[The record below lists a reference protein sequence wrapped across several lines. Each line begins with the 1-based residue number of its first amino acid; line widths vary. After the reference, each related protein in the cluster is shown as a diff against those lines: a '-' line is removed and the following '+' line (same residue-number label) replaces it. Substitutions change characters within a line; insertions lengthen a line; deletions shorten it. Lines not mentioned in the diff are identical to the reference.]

1 MRTKDQKYAVS
12 TVELMVQLLTT
23 ENPVTQCTLKNIIKG
38 RAKRGDEDALQKY
51 IGIAVVR
58 MADMSRDQVK
68 DIVMS
73 FVQPYFDEVD
83 VKKRE
88 LMTNF
93 EDFENQYFWKPL

>member
-1 MRTKDQKYAVS
+1 MRTKDQKYAVP
-12 TVELMVQLLTT
+12 TVELMIELLTT

-38 RAKRGDEDALQKY
+38 RAKRGDEDALRKY

-93 EDFENQYFWKPL
+93 EDFENQYFWRPL